1 MPCPFLAALRPRWQ
15 RDFFSEMAVVASGSI
30 RSVTGTMMINNVSTQ
45 MIAPSITTYYDTSQ
59 APPILSWI
67 FGGVFN
73 ITQANSTI
81 TDIRFEGRDGGG
93 GLVTALEVVTPQNS
107 PIVIANPGLYAVLA
121 VSTLQPQTTVTIST

>member
-1 MPCPFLAALRPRWQ
+1 MSAPSGVTATVAK
-15 RDFFSEMAVVASGSI
+15 DFFSEMAVVASGSI

-81 TDIRFEGRDGGG
+81 TDIRFEGRDGSG
-93 GLVTALEVVTPQNS
+93 GLVTALEVVTPQNN
-107 PIVIANPGLYAVLA
+107 PITIANPGLYAVLA
-121 VSTLQPQTTVTIST
+121 VATLQPQTTVTIST